1 MSLFNWFGKS
11 KAEPPVTSPRTSSGL
26 GQLDATLPNTPAPVP
41 VTHTGNRKQE
51 RHAMR
56 ELLYTVVR
64 ESMNKMGVLSS
75 SYKFKVLSL
84 DSRGRQYLVM
94 MDVQRLQT
102 GEVGRMSEIETLI
115 AQTAK
120 ARHDILVTAVY
131 WRVSEQMVAQA
142 PVTAAQPQAPA
153 AAATARSPFEPI
165 QQDEV
170 DAFKKALAGAP
181 RHAPKS
187 GELVQSGPLVSSAPT
202 GFAET
207 QIDDHGFAPTEIDER
222 AAPLSATQYGDL

>member
-11 KAEPPVTSPRTSSGL
+11 KAEPPQTAPRSSSGL
-26 GQLDATLPNTPAPVP
+26 AQLDATLPNTPPQARSNQTGVP
-41 VTHTGNRKQE
+41 GSRKQE

-94 MDVQRLQT
+94 MDLQRLQT
-102 GEVGRMSEIETLI
+102 GEVARMAEIETLI

-131 WRVSEQMVAQA
+131 WRLSEQ
-142 PVTAAQPQAPA
+142 VTSLLPSVHAPA
-153 AAATARSPFEPI
+153 AAKPAYEPI
-165 QQDEV
+165 HSEEV
-170 DAFKKALAGAP
+170 EAFKKALAAAP
-181 RHAPKS
+181 RSTVRP
-187 GELVQSGPLVSSAPT
+187 GELVQSGPLLPAVDT
-202 GFAET
+202 GFA
-207 QIDDHGFAPTEIDER
+207 DTEVDER

>member
-1 MSLFNWFGKS
+1 MSLFNWFGKN
-11 KAEPPVTSPRTSSGL
+11 KAEPPPTAPRSSSGL
-26 GQLDATLPNTPAPVP
+26 AQLDATLPNVPPARSAAAVP
-41 VTHTGNRKQE
+41 AGSRKQE

-102 GEVGRMSEIETLI
+102 GEVGRMAEIETLI

-131 WRVSEQMVAQA
+131 WRLSEQMGVHTSPVARDF
-142 PVTAAQPQAPA
+142 PPA
-153 AAATARSPFEPI
+153 AAAPQAAKPAYEPI
-165 QQDEV
+165 QADEV
-170 DAFKKALAGAP
+170 DAFKKALAGVP
-181 RHAPKS
+181 RAAASTQP
-187 GELVQSGPLVSSAPT
+187 GQLVHSGPMLPPSDT
-202 GFAET
+202 GFA
-207 QIDDHGFAPTEIDER
+207 DTEVDER
-222 AAPLSATQYGDL
+222 ATPLSTTQYGDL

>member
-1 MSLFNWFGKS
+1 
-11 KAEPPVTSPRTSSGL
+11 
-26 GQLDATLPNTPAPVP
+26 
-41 VTHTGNRKQE
+41 
-51 RHAMR
+51 MR

-102 GEVGRMSEIETLI
+102 GEVGRMTEIETLI

-120 ARHDILVTAVY
+120 VRHDILVTAVY
-131 WRVSEQMVAQA
+131 WRISEQLVAQA
-142 PVTAAQPQAPA
+142 PARPA
-153 AAATARSPFEPI
+153 VQSASPRSRYEPI

-170 DAFKKALAGAP
+170 EAFKKALAGAP
-181 RHAPKS
+181 RTHTRP
-187 GELVQSGPLVSSAPT
+187 GELVQSGPMVPPSNH

-207 QIDDHGFAPTEIDER
+207 QVDDQGFAATEVDDR
-222 AAPLSATQYGDL
+222 ATPLSSTQYGDL

>member
-11 KAEPPVTSPRTSSGL
+11 KAEPPHTAPRSSSGL
-26 GQLDATLPNTPAPVP
+26 AQLDATLPNAPAVRPVP
-41 VTHTGNRKQE
+41 AAVPGSRKQE

-94 MDVQRLQT
+94 MDLQRLQT
-102 GEVGRMSEIETLI
+102 GEVARMAEIETLI

-131 WRVSEQMVAQA
+131 WRLSEQVTSLSPLVHTA
-142 PVTAAQPQAPA
+142 PVVAPAPA
-153 AAATARSPFEPI
+153 AKPAFEPI
-165 QQDEV
+165 HSDEV
-170 DAFKKALAGAP
+170 EAFKKALAATP
-181 RHAPKS
+181 RATVRP
-187 GELVQSGPLVSSAPT
+187 GELLQSGPMLPPENT
-202 GFAET
+202 GFA
-207 QIDDHGFAPTEIDER
+207 DTEVDER

>member
-11 KAEPPVTSPRTSSGL
+11 KAESPVTAPRTSSGL
-26 GQLDATLPNTPAPVP
+26 TQLDATLPSGPSARPAPTAAP
-41 VTHTGNRKQE
+41 TGSRKQE

-102 GEVGRMSEIETLI
+102 GEVGRMGEIETLI

-131 WRVSEQMVAQA
+131 WRVSEQMVPQA
-142 PVTAAQPQAPA
+142 SRPPVTATAAP
-153 AAATARSPFEPI
+153 RSPYEPI

-170 DAFKKALAGAP
+170 EAFKKALAAAP
-181 RHAPKS
+181 RPHTRP
-187 GELVQSGPLVSSAPT
+187 GELVQSGPLAPSNAT

-207 QIDDHGFAPTEIDER
+207 QLDDHGFAATEIDER
-222 AAPLSATQYGDL
+222 ATPLSTTQYGDL

>member
-1 MSLFNWFGKS
+1 
-11 KAEPPVTSPRTSSGL
+11 
-26 GQLDATLPNTPAPVP
+26 
-41 VTHTGNRKQE
+41 
-51 RHAMR
+51 MR

-131 WRVSEQMVAQA
+131 WRVSEQMVPTAPARRMSETNVPVGAAA
-142 PVTAAQPQAPA
+142 PVS
-153 AAATARSPFEPI
+153 RSSFDPI
-165 QQDEV
+165 QQEEV
-170 DAFKKALAGAP
+170 EAFKKALAAAP
-181 RHAPKS
+181 RAQPRP
-187 GELVQSGPLVSSAPT
+187 GELVQSGPMVAGNSH
-202 GFAET
+202 GFEET
-207 QIDDHGFAPTEIDER
+207 QLDDQGFSATEMDER
-222 AAPLSATQYGDL
+222 ATPLSTTQYGDL

>member
-11 KAEPPVTSPRTSSGL
+11 KAEPPHTAPRSSSGL
-26 GQLDATLPNTPAPVP
+26 AQLDATLPNTPAVRPVP
-41 VTHTGNRKQE
+41 ATAPGSRKQE

-94 MDVQRLQT
+94 MDLQRLQT
-102 GEVGRMSEIETLI
+102 GEVARMAEIETLI

-131 WRVSEQMVAQA
+131 WRLSEQA
-142 PVTAAQPQAPA
+142 TAASLLPPAHTAPTAVA
-153 AAATARSPFEPI
+153 AAAPTPAPVAKSAFEPI
-165 QQDEV
+165 HLDEV
-170 DAFKKALAGAP
+170 EAFKKALAATP
-181 RHAPKS
+181 RTPGRT
-187 GELVQSGPLVSSAPT
+187 GELLQSGPMLPPTDT
-202 GFAET
+202 GFA
-207 QIDDHGFAPTEIDER
+207 DTEVDER
-222 AAPLSATQYGDL
+222 ATPLSATQYGDL